1 MKLGAVYLLPLLIH
15 LTLLSFGTVSLVI
28 NLVGTSCIC
37 VHSRFP
43 FDKFV
48 IGDER
53 PVLQT
58 IRLGIVQSKKG
69 TIALFLARLSRLE

>member
-1 MKLGAVYLLPLLIH
+1 MKLGAFTTAFVNSPNF
-15 LTLLSFGTVSLVI
+15 TEFR
-28 NLVGTSCIC
+28 NCKPRNKLVGTSCIC
-37 VHSRFP
+37 VDSRFP